1 MRMAA
6 FWPEAGKTPP
16 QRQAALVPSTG
27 QAGIVSS
34 WSSHRSHTLSQLYP
48 PPFPRHK

>member
-27 QAGIVSS
+27 QAGIVVIPQIT
-34 WSSHRSHTLSQLYP
+34 HTLTTLPATIS
-48 PPFPRHK
+48 KA